1 MWRKDPGTKNVPGFF
16 LPLTVECHFAEPRVQ
31 KHYTTSHMLLL
42 LSPEKSIF
50 SHLSFIIFHLLGL
63 KTMKKIFFTF
73 FLITTMSGSAFSQNA
88 KNSSAKEFST
98 GAGTGF
104 VRSLYDSYDT
114 YEVKHITSRRLKH
127 NEMMEILEQL
137 KSAMPSALTMKQLG
151 VSDEGRSI
159 NLLTL
164 GTGKKKIFMW
174 SQMHGD
180 EPTATM
186 GLLDALSYISGHLD
200 SPEIKKIFSET
211 TLLIIPML
219 NPDGAERFQRRSVQ
233 GIDINRDAKRLQTN
247 EARILKAARD
257 SLSPEFGFNLHDQEP
272 RYTVGMSGKVATIAL
287 LAPAMNYEKT
297 DNPVRVRAKKVAAE
311 LVDILSPYIAGHI
324 SRYDDTYEPR
334 AFGDKIQTW
343 GTSTVLIE
351 SGGWKDDPEKMYIR
365 KLNCVALLGIWY
377 SIATNTYENAEISH
391 YESLPENKENLYDI
405 IIKNVMLK
413 YSNGLAPVIVDIGI
427 NMEEMV
433 GKDGVVHRAGKIVDI
448 GDLSTSAAFEAIDGT
463 GKFLDGSL
471 VGMEKR
477 VDVEELKKA
486 MK

>member
-1 MWRKDPGTKNVPGFF
+1 M
-16 LPLTVECHFAEPRVQ
+16 
-31 KHYTTSHMLLL
+31 
-42 LSPEKSIF
+42 
-50 SHLSFIIFHLLGL
+50 
-63 KTMKKIFFTF
+63 
-73 FLITTMSGSAFSQNA
+73 
-88 KNSSAKEFST
+88 
-98 GAGTGF
+98 
-104 VRSLYDSYDT
+104 RSLYDSYDT
-114 YEVKHITSRRLKH
+114 YEVKQITSRRLKH
-127 NEMMEILEQL
+127 DEMMGILARL
-137 KSAMPSALTMKQLG
+137 KDAMPAVLAMKQLG

-164 GTGKKKIFMW
+164 GNGKKKIFMW

-186 GLLDALSYISGHLD
+186 GLIDALSYISKHRE
-200 SPEIKKIFSET
+200 SPEIKKILSET

-219 NPDGAERFQRRSVQ
+219 NPDGAERFQRRSVY

-247 EARILKAARD
+247 EAKILKAARD

-297 DNPVRVRAKKVAAE
+297 DNPVRLRAKKVAAE
-311 LVDILSPYIAGHI
+311 LADIFSPYIAGHI
-324 SRYDDTYEPR
+324 SRYDDSYEPR

-377 SIATNTYENAEISH
+377 SIATDSYEKADIAH
-391 YESLPENKENLYDI
+391 YESLPENKQNLYDI
-405 IIKNVMLK
+405 IIRGVTLK
-413 YSNGLAPVIVDIGI
+413 YSGALAPVIVDIGI
-427 NMEEMV
+427 NVEESV
-433 GKDGVVHRAGKIVDI
+433 SADSVVHRTGRIVDI
-448 GDLSTSAAFEAIDGT
+448 GDLSTSQTFETIDGS
-463 GKFLDGSL
+463 GKYLDGNL

-477 VDVEELKKA
+477 VDVEALRTA
-486 MK
+486 MKNVSE